1 MVGLVWYE
9 LRQKQQLSSI
19 WQAFQKQGQMSKW
32 PWLAGAIV
40 LMPFNWFCE
49 VLKWQPLVQ
58 RYTPLSMAR
67 AFSAVFAGVSV
78 SLFTPNRVG
87 EFGGRLLFVPPKSR
101 WQAALINFTGNLS
114 QFMVLLSAGCLG
126 AVWFAKRFLPVDLFY
141 GTLLSFIVAAGLV
154 GMYLLFFN
162 IRFAVPLIDR
172 LPLPRPLQSYRR
184 HLTVLAQF
192 SRRDLWFLQQW
203 SWVRYG
209 VYSTQYYFL
218 LNFFGIKTGLL
229 GGYAGIATIFLL
241 QSGIPLPPLAGL
253 LARGVLAIHIWA
265 YFGADEV
272 SSLATTFTLWIINLI
287 FAAFIGTF
295 FLLRVNISKAF
306 SYEDD

>member
-1 MVGLVWYE
+1 MAGLLWYE
-9 LRQKQQLSSI
+9 LHQKQQVTSI
-19 WQAFQKQGQMSKW
+19 WQAFQRQGQVSNW
-32 PWLAGAIV
+32 PWLAAALV

-49 VLKWQPLVQ
+49 VLKWQPLVN
-58 RYTPLSMAR
+58 RYTPLSR
-67 AFSAVFAGVSV
+67 PKAFAAVFAGVSV

-87 EFGGRLLFVPPKSR
+87 EFGGRLLFIPAKHR
-101 WQAALINFTGNLS
+101 WQAAFVNFTGNLS

-126 AVWFAKRFLPVDLFY
+126 GLWFAQTFLPVDFFY
-141 GTLLSFIVAAGLV
+141 GTLLSLIAVAGLL
-154 GMYLLFFN
+154 GLYWLFFN
-162 IRFAVPLIDR
+162 IRLTVTLTDR
-172 LPLPRPLQSYRR
+172 LPLPPALQAYRR

-192 SRRDLWFLQQW
+192 SRRDLYFLQQW

-218 LNFFGIKTGLL
+218 LNFFGIETGLM
-229 GGYAGIATIFLL
+229 GAYAGIATIFLL

-272 SSLATTFTLWIINLI
+272 SSLAATFTLWIINLI
-287 FAAFIGTF
+287 FAALIGTF

>member
-1 MVGLVWYE
+1 MAGVLWYE

-19 WQAFQKQGQMSKW
+19 WRAFQQQDPISNW
-32 PWLAGAIV
+32 PWLAGAIL

-58 RYTPLSMAR
+58 RYTPLSVPT
-67 AFSAVFAGVSV
+67 AFAAVFAGVSV

-87 EFGGRLLFVPPKSR
+87 EFGGRLLFIPSKHR
-101 WQAALINFTGNLS
+101 WQAVLVNFTGNLS
-114 QFMVLLSAGCLG
+114 QFMALLSAGCLG
-126 AVWFAKRFLPVDLFY
+126 AVWFAQTFLLVDFFY
-141 GTLLSFIVAAGLV
+141 GTLLSFVAISGLAGL
-154 GMYLLFFN
+154 YWLFFN
-162 IRFAVPLIDR
+162 IRLAVPLIDR
-172 LPLPRPLQSYRR
+172 LPLPRALQSYRR
-184 HLTVLAQF
+184 HWATLSQF

-203 SWVRYG
+203 SWIRYG
-209 VYSTQYYFL
+209 IYSTQYYLL
-218 LNFFGIKTGLL
+218 LNFFGIKTGLA

-272 SSLATTFTLWIINLI
+272 SSLAATFTLWIINLI

-295 FLLRVNISKAF
+295 FLLRVNIK
-306 SYEDD
+306 